1 VTKEQE
7 RARARRRWEKQQ
19 RAMRQRETV
28 RARRMRVAAVVATV
42 AAVVAVLAV
51 LGAVLGSDGDDG
63 DAQAAK
69 DATSSPT
76 SSPVSTTVAGCEQ
89 PPKPLGTGAKL
100 SLPDEKT
107 AEGKTYVATV
117 TTNCGDIEVTL
128 DGTKAPQAVAAFV
141 ELARKNYWVDAPC
154 HRLTAADTLKVL
166 QCGDPTGTGQ
176 GDPGFGFGVE
186 NAPADGKYPRGTL
199 AMART
204 PDPKK
209 GNGGQFFVVY
219 GDSSLPD
226 PDGYTVFG
234 TVTSG
239 LDIVDR
245 IAEAGVA
252 PGGERPDDGVPAAPI
267 SILRVAVTEK
277 KA

>member
-7 RARARRRWEKQQ
+7 RARARRRYEKQQ
-19 RAMRQRETV
+19 RTMRQREAD
-28 RARRMRVAAVVATV
+28 RARRMRVAAVVGTV
-42 AAVVAVLAV
+42 VAVVAVLAV
-51 LGAVLGSDGDDG
+51 LGSMFASTDDTPA
-63 DAQAAK
+63 DAPTTP
-69 DATSSPT
+69 ATT
-76 SSPVSTTVAGCEQ
+76 AAGCEQ
-89 PPKPLGTGAKL
+89 PPTALGTGAQL
-100 SLPDEKT
+100 TLPDKAS
-107 AEGKTYVATV
+107 AEGKTFVATMS
-117 TTNCGDIEVTL
+117 TNCGDIELTL

-141 ELARKNYWVDAPC
+141 ELANKDYWLNAPC
-154 HRLTAADTLKVL
+154 HRLTTADSLKVL

-186 NAPADGKYPRGTL
+186 NAPDDGRYPRGTL

-204 PDPKK
+204 ADPKE
-209 GNGGQFFVVY
+209 GNGGQFFIVY
-219 GDSSLPD
+219 GDSTLPD

-252 PGGERPDDGVPAAPI
+252 PGGSSPDDGFPAAPI

>member
-1 VTKEQE
+1 MTKEQE

-19 RAMRQRETV
+19 RTIARREAD
-28 RARRMRVAAVVATV
+28 RARRMRVAAVVGTVVAIV
-42 AAVVAVLAV
+42 AALAV
-51 LGAVLGSDGDDG
+51 LGALFAQEDAGTPAAETPS
-63 DAQAAK
+63 AQA
-69 DATSSPT
+69 
-76 SSPVSTTVAGCEQ
+76 TTAAGCE
-89 PPKPLGTGAKL
+89 PPPSALGTGAEL
-100 SLPDEKT
+100 ELPDKAI

-117 TTNCGDIEVTL
+117 TTNCGDIELTL
-128 DGTKAPQAVAAFV
+128 DGEQAPQAVAAFV
-141 ELARKNYWVDAPC
+141 ELANQGYWINSPC
-154 HRLTAADTLKVL
+154 HRLTTAETLKVL

-186 NAPADGKYPRGTL
+186 NAPEDGAYPRGTL

-204 PDPKK
+204 QDPEQ
-209 GNGGQFFVVY
+209 GNGGQFFIVH

-239 LDIVDR
+239 LDIVDK
-245 IAEAGVA
+245 IAAAGVA
-252 PGGERPDDGVPAAPI
+252 PGGSPDDGAPAAPI